1 MVKKSEKTYIIL
13 LIFYVLIQP
22 VLDVMWLNDGTVPEI
37 AGFSLPTIIR
47 MVFIACLGL
56 LSFMVIKFNRK
67 HLFILGYCCLIA
79 VYFVVHHF
87 VCTDFYSLVPGN
99 FNYSVVGELFYVVRM
114 CIPLAMIYFTYNSD
128 ITRELFERVLLILSL
143 IMSVSCIITNIFKV
157 AYGSY
162 TSEFIAGNI
171 FDWFIHYN
179 EYTSNQI
186 ASKGI
191 FYSSITS
198 TVMVLIYPLLLYL
211 FLEKWKIRY
220 FISAVLQAVALL
232 MVGTKATGFSVL
244 IVSVI
249 MSLVYFFVV
258 LIKRDFKLNRVACCG
273 IVAIL
278 AINFVLFNFSPAVAK
293 MDFDRGYSRE
303 IDEKEEEDKE
313 HSAGELSEDEKEE
326 LIAFFDDN
334 YHYLSINESF
344 LLEAYPYKYDPVFW
358 YDFYSNYVPSQ
369 RMQNRLVQEE
379 MLKRVKEINDNDL
392 ADWFGIGYTR
402 TSNIFNLERD
412 FIYQYYSLGA
422 VGAVLFLGPYVA
434 VLLLVMIKMLYRFKA
449 RVTLFNCSLVLG
461 IGLSLFLAYY
471 SGNVMENLG
480 ITIVL
485 GFVLGYLYKDINN
498 GQERNNEE
506 LRN

>member
-1 MVKKSEKTYIIL
+1 MIKKSKKIFVIL
-13 LIFYVLIQP
+13 LIFYILIQP
-22 VLDVMWLNDGTVPEI
+22 FLDIMWLNDGTVPEV

-47 MVFIACLGL
+47 MIFIACLGL
-56 LSFMVIKFNRK
+56 LSFMVITFNRK
-67 HLFILGYCCLIA
+67 YLFILGYCCLVA
-79 VYFVVHHF
+79 VYFVGHHF
-87 VCTDFYSLVPGN
+87 ACVDFYSLVPGN
-99 FNYSVVGELFYVVRM
+99 FSYNIVGEMFYVVRM
-114 CIPLAMIYFTYNSD
+114 CIPLAMVYFTYNSA
-128 ITRELFERVLLILSL
+128 INRKLFEKAVLILSL
-143 IMSVSCIITNIFKV
+143 IMSVSCIFTNIFKV

-162 TSEFIAGNI
+162 TSELIAGNI
-171 FDWFIHYN
+171 FDWFIHYG

-198 TVMVLIYPLLLYL
+198 TVMVLIYPMLLYL
-211 FLEKWKIRY
+211 FMEKRKIGY
-220 FISAVLQAVALL
+220 FLSAVLQAVALL

-244 IVSVI
+244 IVSVL
-249 MSLVYFFVV
+249 MTVVYLFVV
-258 LIKRDFKLNRVACCG
+258 LIKRDFKVNRVACCG
-273 IVAIL
+273 VVAIL
-278 AINFVLFNFSPAVAK
+278 SINFVLFNYSPAVAK
-293 MDFDRGYSRE
+293 MDFDKEYSKE
-303 IDEKEEEDKE
+303 IDEKEVERDKE
-313 HSAGELSEDEKEE
+313 HSVKELSEDEKEE

-344 LLEAYPYKYDPVFW
+344 LLEAYPYKYDPIFW

-379 MLKRVKEINDNDL
+379 MLKRVKEINDNKL
-392 ADWFGIGYTR
+392 ADLFGIGYTR

-412 FIYQYYSLGA
+412 FIYQYYSMGSI
-422 VGAVLFLGPYVA
+422 GTVLLLGPYIV
-434 VLLLVMIKMLYRFKA
+434 VLLLVMLKMLYRFKP

-485 GFVLGYLYKDINN
+485 GFVLGYLYKDVNE
-498 GQERNNEE
+498 GQETKK
-506 LRN
+506 